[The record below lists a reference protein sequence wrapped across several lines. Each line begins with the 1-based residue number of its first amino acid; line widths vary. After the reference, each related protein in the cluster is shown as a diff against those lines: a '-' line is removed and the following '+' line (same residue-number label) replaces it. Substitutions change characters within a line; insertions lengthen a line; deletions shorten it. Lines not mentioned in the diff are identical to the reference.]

1 MNDVHRSL
9 QDIQPSQDLLR
20 EQIVG
25 FSTHAFRRSRT
36 LGWVTRMPVL
46 MIDQPSN
53 ETAPQLQRAPG
64 SHQCT
69 LNLRRRSSL
78 RDLSAYVAVSYC
90 WKRELEW
97 PCVDSPS
104 AHEILY
110 GDLFKRPSI
119 APHDVLCRSIAYAKA
134 HGVHAVWID
143 QECIDQ
149 RDTRDKEAAIQEMD
163 VVYQDSDHPIAILEY
178 CFQTQTEI
186 DVFMSICDNAYFTFD
201 PSQIDILE
209 TVLSALVDDEWFA
222 RAWTLQESVSAGV
235 SMTLLL
241 GCPGLQKSPDFG
253 LTPDDVE
260 ISIWDFQNA
269 MVWARGL
276 IEEGL
281 AAGVWRDTES
291 AINASNYADILWN
304 CLPTILPHNSSDR
317 LKRSPSHR
325 QVCNAA
331 QGMTFLKNR
340 ENSLFSDRL
349 AILANLCN
357 YEYRINTKVL
367 ELAGSSFS
375 TCALT
380 LAIINGDMSLLGGY
394 EAQDNRSDDQGYD
407 NPTRSTSLAKDG
419 RSIRPVYENDDHD
432 IPSNAYGFSWGPKP
446 SACLQNINYLEED
459 GRPFRL
465 KPSTLSRYGLRVCG
479 VLWNIDCVVYIPKTQ
494 REFSK
499 RWQEELILQ
508 VGEDVLEGITRQ
520 RTLTQEFSWSLLH
533 ELIELNFDDLARS
546 IWNFVQPLGRDP
558 INDNESYELSPPYS
572 YDYIFGHLLQ
582 SVMSSDQGLEY
593 NEHEVRGRLA
603 APYLSFDPENEAF
616 DRPILQRLLIDRVCK
631 EGALVCGTPVVSLHG
646 IKQPRVWFEACNL
659 GDQIFTPV
667 TSLGDGATRSR
678 YGNQA
683 MSWRVLETGRSTKDC
698 KILHCLG
705 RRRGVSRIEG
715 LLHQD
720 YVLE

>member
-1 MNDVHRSL
+1 MNDVHCSL

-20 EQIVG
+20 EQIVD
-25 FSTHAFRRSRT
+25 FSAHVFRRSRA

-53 ETAPQLQRAPG
+53 ETAPQSQRTPA
-64 SHQCT
+64 SHKCT
-69 LNLRRRSSL
+69 LSLSRRSGL
-78 RDLSAYVAVSYC
+78 RDLSTYVAVSYC
-90 WKRELEW
+90 WKRELVW
-97 PCVDSPS
+97 PSVDGHS
-104 AHEILY
+104 AYEVSYDNLS
-110 GDLFKRPSI
+110 KRPSI
-119 APHDVLCRSIAYAKA
+119 APYDVLCRSMAYAKA
-134 HGVHAVWID
+134 HGVYAVWID
-143 QECIDQ
+143 QECIEQ
-149 RDTRDKEAAIQEMD
+149 NDTRDKEAAIQEMD
-163 VVYQDSDHPIAILEY
+163 IVYQDSDHPIAILEY
-178 CFQTQTEI
+178 CFQTQTEL
-186 DVFMSICDNAYFTFD
+186 DVFTSICDNAYFTFD

-209 TVLSALVDDEWFA
+209 TVLSALINDEWFA

-241 GCPGLQKSPDFG
+241 GCPGLQKSPHFG

-269 MVWARGL
+269 MVWVRGL

-281 AAGVWRDTES
+281 AAGIWPETES

-304 CLPTILPHNSSDR
+304 CLPTILPQDSRDR
-317 LKRSPSHR
+317 LKRNSSHR

-357 YEYRINTKVL
+357 YEYRINSKVL
-367 ELAGSSFS
+367 WPAGSSFS
-375 TCALT
+375 ICALT
-380 LAIINGDMSLLGGY
+380 LAIVNGDMSLLGGY
-394 EAQDNRSDDQGYD
+394 EAQDKRSINHSYD
-407 NPTRSTSLAKDG
+407 SPTRSTSLAKDG

-432 IPSNAYGFSWGPKP
+432 TPSNAYGFSWGPKP
-446 SACLQNINYLEED
+446 SASLQSINYLEED
-459 GRPFRL
+459 GRLFRL
-465 KPSTLSRYGLRVCG
+465 KPSILSRYGLRVCG
-479 VLWNIDCVVYIPKTQ
+479 VLWNIDCIVYIPKTQ
-494 REFSK
+494 KEFSV
-499 RWQEELILQ
+499 RWQEELSLQ
-508 VGEDVLEGITRQ
+508 IGEGVLEGKTRQ
-520 RTLTQEFSWSLLH
+520 TTLTQEFSWSLLH
-533 ELIELNFDDLARS
+533 ELIELDFDELARS

-558 INDNESYELSPPYS
+558 VNGNESYELSPPYS

-582 SVMSSDQGLEY
+582 SPMCPDQNFEY
-593 NEHEVRGRLA
+593 DKHEVRGRLA
-603 APYLSFDPENEAF
+603 APYLSFDLENEAF

-631 EGALVCGTPVVSLHG
+631 EGALVCGTPVFSPHG

-667 TSLGDGATRSR
+667 TNLGDGATRSR
-678 YGNQA
+678 YRNEA
-683 MSWRVLETGRSTKDC
+683 MSWRVSETGRSTDDC

-705 RRRGVSRIEG
+705 RRRGVWRIED
-715 LLHQD
+715 LCHED